1 MVNWRGSM
9 ILEPQKRISVKALT
23 VWRITG
29 AIQIAISWILA
40 GVVIYLLHIFNSP
53 FWISLLL
60 IAIELISTYFFI
72 FLLPSLRWRRFRY
85 DVREEEI
92 ELQEGIFIVK
102 RTLIP
107 MIRVQHVDTVQGPI
121 LRKYQLASVIINTA
135 ATAHEIPALKESEA
149 EELRRFISNLARV
162 ADEDV

>member
-1 MVNWRGSM
+1 M

-23 VWRITG
+23 VWRISG
-29 AIQIAISWILA
+29 VIKIAISWILA
-40 GVVIYLLHIFNSP
+40 GAAIFLLHIFNGP
-53 FWISLLL
+53 IWITLLL
-60 IAIELISTYFFI
+60 IAIELISTYFI
-72 FLLPSLRWRRFRY
+72 VFLVPKLRWQRWRY

-92 ELQEGIFIVK
+92 ELQEGIFIIK

-107 MIRVQHVDTVQGPI
+107 MVRVQHVDTVQGPI
-121 LRKYQLASVIINTA
+121 LRNYQLASVIINTA
-135 ATAHEIPALKESEA
+135 ATAHEIPALEESEA

>member
-1 MVNWRGSM
+1 M
-9 ILEPQKRISVKALT
+9 ILEPQKRISVKALS
-23 VWRITG
+23 VWRLSGSLKIF
-29 AIQIAISWILA
+29 ISWILA
-40 GVVIYLLHIFNSP
+40 GVAIYLLHIFNGP
-53 FWISLLL
+53 FWISLL
-60 IAIELISTYFFI
+60 IIGIELISTYLFI

-85 DVREEEI
+85 DVRKEEI

-107 MIRVQHVDTVQGPI
+107 MIRVQHVDTVQGPV

-135 ATAHEIPALKESEA
+135 ATSHAIPALEVSEA
-149 EELRRFISNLARV
+149 EELRLFISNLARV

>member
-1 MVNWRGSM
+1 M

-23 VWRITG
+23 VWRISG
-29 AIQIAISWILA
+29 AIKIAISWILA
-40 GVVIYLLHIFNSP
+40 GVAIYLLHIFKGP
-53 FWISLLL
+53 FWISPLL
-60 IAIELISTYFFI
+60 IAIELISSYFI
-72 FLLPSLRWRRFRY
+72 IYLLPSLRWKRWRY
-85 DVREEEI
+85 EVREEEI

-107 MIRVQHVDTVQGPI
+107 MVRVQHVDTVQGPI
-121 LRKYQLASVIINTA
+121 LRNYQLASVIINTA
-135 ATAHEIPALKESEA
+135 ATAHEIPALEESEA

>member
-1 MVNWRGSM
+1 M
-9 ILEPQKRISVKALT
+9 ILEPQKRISAKALT
-23 VWRITG
+23 VWKISG
-29 AIQIAISWILA
+29 LIKIVISWILT
-40 GVVIYLLHIFNSP
+40 GVAIFLLHIFNGP
-53 FWISLLL
+53 FWISVIL
-60 IAIELISTYFFI
+60 IGIELISTYLFI
-72 FLLPSLRWRRFRY
+72 FLLPSIKWRRWRY
-85 DVREEEI
+85 DVRDEEV

-135 ATAHEIPALKESEA
+135 ATSHEIPALEESEA
-149 EELRRFISNLARV
+149 EELRHFISNLARV